1 MPQPLHHE
9 PGKQSL
15 AAGTYQ
21 PGYGDTASTAQT
33 AIPLPSQQ
41 QRAQHSGSP
50 AQSRTPRASESIPMT
65 AAEAQRFYQQP
76 PQQTF
81 LHSPPG
87 SSGGPP
93 TAPTAR
99 EDVRSEGS
107 YVGTSSE
114 NDTEYA
120 LDSQGNIRYD
130 EQGRP
135 LITYRRRGGNGNGN
149 GGSHAPPAA
158 PEPVSDD
165 DDDEYDTDA
174 IRREQELSARYGSN
188 TGGGTGLPEA
198 PTVPSTAA
206 QAMATYQPTTSG
218 SAATAGTGRPD
229 YSGQD
234 YGPWEAVQ
242 TRHHHPTRLSDVLE
256 EEEERSSRRTGPE

>member
-1 MPQPLHHE
+1 M
-9 PGKQSL
+9 S
-15 AAGTYQ
+15 
-21 PGYGDTASTAQT
+21 
-33 AIPLPSQQ
+33 
-41 QRAQHSGSP
+41 
-50 AQSRTPRASESIPMT
+50 

-93 TAPTAR
+93 TSQGGQAPR
-99 EDVRSEGS
+99 EDRSEGS

-120 LDSQGNIRYD
+120 LDSDGNIQYD

-135 LITYRRRGGNGNGN
+135 LIRYRRRGNGNGN
-149 GGSHAPPAA
+149 NGHGHGGAV
-158 PEPVSDD
+158 PEINEPSDEDD
-165 DDDEYDTDA
+165 DDDYDTHA
-174 IRREQELSARYGSN
+174 ARMREAEHSARYGRQAPPDDDD
-188 TGGGTGLPEA
+188 GPPPEA
-198 PTVPSTAA
+198 PTVPSTSA
-206 QAMATYQPTTSG
+206 QAMATYQPTSG
-218 SAATAGTGRPD
+218 GSSSGQGARQPD

-234 YGPWEAVQ
+234 YGPWEAIQ

>member
-1 MPQPLHHE
+1 M
-9 PGKQSL
+9 S
-15 AAGTYQ
+15 
-21 PGYGDTASTAQT
+21 
-33 AIPLPSQQ
+33 
-41 QRAQHSGSP
+41 
-50 AQSRTPRASESIPMT
+50 

-87 SSGGPP
+87 SSSGLPTSQAMPP
-93 TAPTAR
+93 AR

-120 LDSQGNIRYD
+120 LDSHGNIRYD

-135 LITYRRRGGNGNGN
+135 LITYRRRPGNGGNGGGGGAG
-149 GGSHAPPAA
+149 GGSVVPDIN
-158 PEPVSDD
+158 EPSEDEDD
-165 DDDEYDTDA
+165 YDADA
-174 IRREQELSARYGSN
+174 IRREAELSERYGGGSS
-188 TGGGTGLPEA
+188 GGGGGQVLPEA

-218 SAATAGTGRPD
+218 SGGGGGGGGGGGSGAGQVRPD

-234 YGPWEAVQ
+234 YGPWEAIQ